1 MEFKDE
7 IFHLLFRWEIS
18 ELYKCNEKGPFEWEM
33 LKIQE
38 EEKRWAEALKGWE
51 RDEAL
56 SR

>member
-1 MEFKDE
+1 MRFF
-7 IFHLLFRWEIS
+7 ICFSGINA
-18 ELYKCNEKGPFEWEM
+18 NEKGPFEWEM